1 MVEEAS
7 RSKRQRGSGPGRA
20 AHYGSLSCPSL
31 MVCLLLP
38 SKVFPHN
45 LSGGIPSFL
54 LTIRSLLAVSWLN
67 HVEIMY
73 HPKILL
79 L

>member
-1 MVEEAS
+1 
-7 RSKRQRGSGPGRA
+7 
-20 AHYGSLSCPSL
+20 
-31 MVCLLLP
+31 
-38 SKVFPHN
+38 